1 MVTPRLRLIGL
12 VLGAMAVMTAA
23 PAAQEPPRGTLQRFH
38 ERLGAYLDLRWQ
50 ATCDLPL
57 LDPAAPLP
65 EFIPILERHIR
76 AVRRARTGA
85 VHGDVIDAQVA
96 ALMRQ
101 AIVLTLEE
109 RGVAIEE
116 LLAAVA
122 ADAPAILGRARVN
135 DRLPWLR
142 NALMPWYLV
151 EALPP
156 LPYEVQYRLVG
167 RDLVLLD
174 VELGLAIDTVRNV
187 FLAR

>member
-1 MVTPRLRLIGL
+1 
-12 VLGAMAVMTAA
+12 
-23 PAAQEPPRGTLQRFH
+23 
-38 ERLGAYLDLRWQ
+38 
-50 ATCDLPL
+50 
-57 LDPAAPLP
+57 
-65 EFIPILERHIR
+65 
-76 AVRRARTGA
+76 
-85 VHGDVIDAQVA
+85 
-96 ALMRQ
+96 
-101 AIVLTLEE
+101 
-109 RGVAIEE
+109 
-116 LLAAVA
+116 
-122 ADAPAILGRARVN
+122 VN